1 MNTPTNTVAPAGENA
16 APEAFYNISSR
27 LIVDIVDPATGRGM
41 YGGQTEA
48 ELASVHAPAAI
59 ARMGLAEAKAA
70 AREARITP
78 AEPITAEYFDDM
90 LNVLPP
96 VDWVRRAGIEHFFL
110 SERVYDDIVQYCVRI
125 GDRHWKFQDRAHLT
139 TQEIAQRLGVARP
152 GNS

>member
-1 MNTPTNTVAPAGENA
+1 MNTSTITLASATEHD
-16 APEAFYNISSR
+16 APEAFYNTSSH
-27 LIVDIVDPATGRGM
+27 LIVDLVDPVTGRGVC
-41 YGGQTEA
+41 GGCDEA
-48 ELASVHAPAAI
+48 ELASLHAPAAI
-59 ARMGLAEAKAA
+59 ARMGLAEAKVA
-70 AREARITP
+70 ARKARITS

-96 VDWVRRAGIEHFFL
+96 VDWVRRGGIEHFFL

-139 TQEIAQRLGVARP
+139 TQEIAQRLDVARP